1 MSKQNIISDYLISIL
16 SNKFGI
22 DKEKTL
28 RSLDEPLN
36 SSVFQFDAINL
47 VYFILE
53 LQKLFQ
59 FHMNQ
64 DALLRC
70 ASWSI
75 QDYILYL
82 LKENIELPD

>member
-1 MSKQNIISDYLISIL
+1 MSKQDTISDYLISIL
-16 SNKFGI
+16 SNKFGV

-28 RSLDEPLN
+28 RFLNEPLN
-36 SSVFQFDAINL
+36 SEIFQFDAINL

-53 LQKLFQ
+53 LQKKFQ

-64 DALLRC
+64 EELLRC

-75 QDYILYL
+75 QDYTMYL